1 MKKSNHMLLTRAI
14 PITYGQ
20 KKAQQRN
27 TDQKKVM
34 VAVIISEKQTLRQK
48 KKNIIQDK

>member
-1 MKKSNHMLLTRAI
+1 MLFTRAK

-20 KKAQQRN
+20 KKAQQKN

-34 VAVIISEKQTLRQK
+34 VAVIISEK
-48 KKNIIQDK
+48 

>member
-1 MKKSNHMLLTRAI
+1 MLLTRAI

-34 VAVIISEKQTLRQK
+34 VAVIISEK
-48 KKNIIQDK
+48 